1 MTATGSVP
9 AGTRV
14 GRYEI
19 VSLLRQGGMG
29 EVYSAEDSQLG
40 RRVALKILPKHRTS
54 DPERVARFVR
64 EVRASATLNHP
75 SIVAVHDA
83 GHDGDV
89 HFLAMELIEGV
100 PLSEWMRR
108 RRSIAGR
115 VELMAQVA
123 EGLAKAHD
131 AGIVHRDLKP
141 DNIMVTA
148 DHHAK
153 IVDFGVAK
161 LTERVGE
168 RSGST
173 GITTPTSRVGTTAY
187 MSPEQ
192 VEGKPLDHR
201 TDVFSFGTVLYE
213 LLTGTNPFSAPQYA
227 DTLHNVVHREPAL
240 DRIPK
245 PLRRVVRRCLR
256 KEPALR
262 YDSLRDTALD
272 LREALEE
279 VEPNAPRKQRNA
291 WIAVI
296 ALASIA
302 AAWWLT
308 RGANDPKPEQRGM
321 LMTRL
326 TNSGRVMTAAIS
338 PDGKYLVHAV
348 REREGQALYV
358 KQIATGTVTKIAGAA
373 PRYYLN
379 LTVSPD
385 SNYAYYD
392 VTERSEP
399 NVNFIEQLPLL
410 GGTPRRIAS
419 DTESWYSLSPDG
431 TRLVFRRF
439 NALTRESAITVAA
452 VDGSGEQVVL
462 RRKRPDSLELPVW
475 THDGKAITF
484 LAGNVTQRGS
494 TLQRLTLATGDIAV
508 VPTPKFPGVDSYA
521 WLPDGSGALVCV
533 YEREQPQQIWFV
545 PAGETTARKITS
557 EVSAYFGVKPT
568 ADSKSFSVVRDVA
581 DSNVY
586 LTTLDGKPER
596 ALTSGVGNWVGGGA
610 GGVRWLN
617 DREVAFSSHTNG
629 MNTFFAVDV
638 NGGAPRRLIQNVP
651 VRSLVVS
658 PDRTH
663 IAFVSDQSGSNEIWI
678 ADASGANARQLT
690 RGTNSAWPSFTPDG
704 KSVVYLRFDDAQ
716 RVWRTPIDGK
726 GQSVPITNIPTNRPS
741 VSPDGKW
748 LLCRLRS
755 VNAPSSNPL
764 PPGGRGQGEGVSV
777 PLWRTAI
784 VPLANER
791 HGKRE
796 PRYFAIPR
804 SGGPPMTQWHP
815 NGRAFL
821 YTDYVDDIANV
832 WIQDID
838 GGEPRQLTFFTS
850 GEIYSFALAQDGNR
864 LVITRGQGT
873 SDAMLVREFR

>member
-29 EVYSAEDSQLG
+29 EGYSAEDRNLG

-89 HFLAMELIEGV
+89 HFLAMELIDGV
-100 PLSEWMRR
+100 PLSDWMRR
-108 RRSIAGR
+108 RRSLAAR
-115 VELMAQVA
+115 VEVMAQVA

-148 DHHAK
+148 DGRAK
-153 IVDFGVAK
+153 IVDFGIAK
-161 LTERVGE
+161 LTERIGE
-168 RSGST
+168 RAGST

-192 VEGKPLDHR
+192 VEGKSLDRR
-201 TDVFSFGTVLYE
+201 TDVFSFGSVLYE
-213 LLTGTNPFSAPQYA
+213 LLTGASPFASPQYA
-227 DTLHNVVHREPAL
+227 DTLHNVVHREPPL
-240 DRIPK
+240 DEIAK
-245 PLRRVVRRCLR
+245 PLRRIVQRCLR

-262 YDSLRDTALD
+262 YDSLRDAALD

-279 VEPNAPRKQRNA
+279 IDPIPPRKRRNIS
-291 WIAVI
+291 IAII
-296 ALASIA
+296 ALIAIAA
-302 AAWWLT
+302 AAWWWT
-308 RGANDPKPEQRGM
+308 RSTSDPQPEQRGM

-326 TNSGRVMTAAIS
+326 TNAGRVTTAAIS

-358 KQIATGTVTKIAGAA
+358 KQIATGTVTKIADAG
-373 PRYYLN
+373 PRYYFN

-410 GGTPRRIAS
+410 GGTPRRIAR

-431 TRLVFRRF
+431 TRVVFRRF
-439 NALTRESAITVAA
+439 NALTRESAITIAA

-462 RRKRPDSLELPVW
+462 RRNRPATLDLPVW
-475 THDGKAITF
+475 THDGAAITF
-484 LAGNVTQRGS
+484 LAGSVTKQRES
-494 TLQRLTLATGDIAV
+494 TLQRLTLATGDITV

-557 EVSAYFGVKPT
+557 EISAYFGVKPT

-581 DSNVY
+581 DSNIY
-586 LTTLDGKPER
+586 LMTLDGKPER

-610 GGVRWLN
+610 GGVRWMN
-617 DREVAFSSHTNG
+617 DSTVAFSSHAKG
-629 MNTFFAVDV
+629 MNTFFTVDV
-638 NGGAPRRLIQNVP
+638 NGGEPRRLIQNVP

-658 PDRTH
+658 PDGTRV
-663 IAFVSDQSGSNEIWI
+663 AFLSDKSGSNEIWI
-678 ADASGANARQLT
+678 ADANGANARQLT
-690 RGTNSAWPSFTPDG
+690 RGTNSGWPSFTPDG
-704 KSVVYLRFDDAQ
+704 RSVVYLRFDEGQ
-716 RVWRTPIDGK
+716 HVWRTRIDG
-726 GQSVPITNIPTNRPS
+726 GESVRITNVPTNRPS
-741 VSPDGKW
+741 MSPDGKW

-755 VNAPSSNPL
+755 TT
-764 PPGGRGQGEGVSV
+764 PGV

-784 VPLANER
+784 VPMDGGA
-791 HGKRE
+791 
-796 PRYFAIPR
+796 PRYFALPR
-804 SGGPPMTQWHP
+804 SGGPPTTQWHP

-821 YTDYVDDIANV
+821 FTDYVNDIANI

-838 GGEPRQLTFFTS
+838 GGEPRQLTFFES
-850 GEIYSFALAQDGNR
+850 GEIFSFALAPDGNR

-873 SDAMLVREFR
+873 SDAMLVRDFR

>member
-1 MTATGSVP
+1 MAATGSVP

-83 GHDGDV
+83 GSDGDV
-89 HFLAMELIEGV
+89 HFLAMELIDGV

-108 RRSIAGR
+108 RRSIASR

-148 DHHAK
+148 DGRAK
-153 IVDFGVAK
+153 IVDFGIAK
-161 LTERVGE
+161 LTERIGE

-192 VEGKPLDHR
+192 VEGKPIDRR

-213 LLTGTNPFSAPQYA
+213 LLIGTNPFASPQYA
-227 DTLHNVVHREPAL
+227 DTLHNVVHRDPPL
-240 DRIPK
+240 DDIAK
-245 PLRRVVRRCLR
+245 PLRRIVQRCLR

-262 YDSLRDTALD
+262 YDSLRDAALD
-272 LREALEE
+272 LREAVEE
-279 VEPNAPRKQRNA
+279 VEPIKPRTRRNA
-291 WIAVI
+291 SVAAIAAIV
-296 ALASIA
+296 LASVGA
-302 AAWWLT
+302 VAWWLT
-308 RGANDPKPEQRGM
+308 RAAEQPKSEQRGM
-321 LMTRL
+321 MMTRL

-348 REREGQALYV
+348 RERDGQALYV
-358 KQIATGTVTKIAGAA
+358 KQIATGTVTKIAEVA

-379 LTVSPD
+379 LSVSPD
-385 SNYAYYD
+385 SNYAYYV

-399 NVNFIEQLPLL
+399 NIHLIEQLPLL
-410 GGTPRRIAS
+410 GGTPRRIAH
-419 DTESWYSLSPDG
+419 DTEDWYSLSPDG
-431 TRLVFRRF
+431 ARIVFRRF
-439 NALTRESAITVAA
+439 SALTRESAITIAA
-452 VDGSGEQVVL
+452 IDGSGEQVVL
-462 RRKRPDSLELPVW
+462 RRKRPEYVDLPVW
-475 THDGKAITF
+475 THDGNGITF
-484 LAGNVTQRGS
+484 LAGSVTPKGES
-494 TLQRLTLATGDIAV
+494 AMYRLTLATGDITT
-508 VPTPKFPGVDSYA
+508 VPTPKFPAVDSYA
-521 WLPDGSGALVCV
+521 WLPDGSGVLVCV
-533 YEREQPQQIWFV
+533 YEREQPPQIWFV
-545 PAGETTARKITS
+545 PAGETSARKITS

-581 DSNVY
+581 DSNIY

-610 GGVRWLN
+610 GGVSWLS
-617 DREVAFSSHTNG
+617 DREVAFSSYGNA
-629 MNTFFAVDV
+629 MNTYFGVDV

-658 PDRTH
+658 PDRAR
-663 IAFVSDQSGSNEIWI
+663 IAFVSDKSGSNEIWI
-678 ADASGANARQLT
+678 ADAGGANARQLT
-690 RGTNSAWPSFTPDG
+690 HGTDSAWPSFTPDG
-704 KSVVYLRFDDAQ
+704 RSVVYLRFNDGQ
-716 RVWRTPIDGK
+716 RVWRTPIDGN
-726 GQSVPITNIPTNRPS
+726 GESVRLTDVPSNRPS

-755 VNAPSSNPL
+755 TT
-764 PPGGRGQGEGVSV
+764 PGV
-777 PLWRTAI
+777 PLWRTTI
-784 VPLANER
+784 LPMN
-791 HGKRE
+791 GKGA
-796 PRYFAIPR
+796 PRYFAAPR
-804 SGGPPMTQWHP
+804 GGGPPITQWHP

-821 YTDYVDDIANV
+821 FIDFIDDVANI

-838 GGEPRQLTFFTS
+838 GGEPRQLTFFES

-873 SDAMLVREFR
+873 SDAMLVRDFR